1 MCHRG
6 GRTGLFDW
14 SFDLLLMD
22 VAPPGALFLVC
33 VGIRQERILGKV
45 LATIDSDGQQ
55 VESFV
60 TGNLSSF
67 EPNAAH
73 RP

>member
-45 LATIDSDGQQ
+45 LATIDSDGWPTSRVFRYWKPFQFRAKCG
-55 VESFV
+55 S
-60 TGNLSSF
+60 
-67 EPNAAH
+67 
-73 RP
+73 

>member
-45 LATIDSDGQQ
+45 LATIDSDA
-55 VESFV
+55 
-60 TGNLSSF
+60 NL
-67 EPNAAH
+67 
-73 RP
+73 

>member
-1 MCHRG
+1 
-6 GRTGLFDW
+6 
-14 SFDLLLMD
+14 MD

-67 EPNAAH
+67 EPISVYGS
-73 RP
+73 